1 MDRDV
6 SPPPSKRRKLST
18 PTLDTDLTTSV
29 NHLPSRDTTDTLR
42 IFAWNIN
49 GISPFIQSAKPITSF
64 FPRTHPTTQPTKNNS
79 SPPSIP
85 TASLRAFLRRHDWP
99 HALLLQEVKINPKDE
114 RTKRAV
120 QAAINST
127 NGSDGGPTYTTHFT
141 LPRDPHNAKGFGGK
155 VYGVA
160 SLLRD
165 DFCRDRGVSVRD
177 VEWDLEGRIHVI
189 ETRDKLA
196 VFNIY
201 AVNGT
206 ENSYRSPETGA
217 VVGTRH
223 DRKLAFH
230 ALLLEECRRMERE
243 GWRVVLA
250 GDFNVARSRIDGFPN
265 LREYPRQ
272 HCVNRADF
280 NAKFFKDDGGL
291 RAVDVWRKLKGD
303 KKGYTYYPR
312 GVAWG
317 SSCDRVD
324 YAIVSRKLVEEG
336 GLINT
341 GILDSPAERGP
352 SDHVPLWVEVR
363 IPREAGDNQTSNGVN
378 GEHEPAQ

>member
-18 PTLDTDLTTSV
+18 PTLDTDLATSA

-127 NGSDGGPTYTTHFT
+127 NGS
-141 LPRDPHNAKGFGGK
+141 FGGK
-155 VYGVA
+155 IYGVA
-160 SLLRD
+160 SILRD
-165 DFCRDRGVSVRD
+165 DFCRARGVRVRD
-177 VEWDLEGRIHVI
+177 VDWDLEGRIHII

-206 ENSYRSPETGA
+206 ESAYRSTETGA

-280 NAKFFKDDGGL
+280 NAKFFEDDGG
-291 RAVDVWRKLKGD
+291 
-303 KKGYTYYPR
+303 
-312 GVAWG
+312 
-317 SSCDRVD
+317 C
-324 YAIVSRKLVEEG
+324 
-336 GLINT
+336 
-341 GILDSPAERGP
+341 ER
-352 SDHVPLWVEVR
+352 WMC
-363 IPREAGDNQTSNGVN
+363 
-378 GEHEPAQ
+378 GES